1 MAKENKPRAGNVL
14 KSVAAAVVVFNHF
27 PSLQHYSLK
36 LVGALDI

>member
-1 MAKENKPRAGNVL
+1 MAKENKPRAGSVL
-14 KSVAAAVVVFNHF
+14 KSVAVVVVFNHF

>member
-14 KSVAAAVVVFNHF
+14 KSVAVFNHF

-36 LVGALDI
+36 LAGALDI